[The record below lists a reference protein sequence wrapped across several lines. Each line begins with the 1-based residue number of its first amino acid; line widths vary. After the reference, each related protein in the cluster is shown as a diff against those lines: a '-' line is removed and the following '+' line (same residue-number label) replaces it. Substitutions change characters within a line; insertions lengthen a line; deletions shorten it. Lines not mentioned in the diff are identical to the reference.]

1 MTIFRNTFKLIIFFK
16 LVLIFGFNTTI
27 AQIMPSN
34 NFKFKPEIFDSLQ
47 LRGNKLVENVYGF
60 GVNSYFNS
68 EFQVTSNSYKNE
80 KDRIFR
86 LNGVIEIFKSK
97 RDIILLSLNNELNA
111 NSLNDISFNPRQAI
125 WEENLVYLHNLGKF
139 NNKHFIYNINL
150 FHRCKHDID
159 NLDPANSDVP
169 DLTANLSKRVVILT
183 GLTSGLTIS
192 NSPYYY
198 TSNIRNNKDYTK
210 EEEVLDIEDT
220 NQINKDNITIDNV
233 LFSQS
238 KFRYYSKVEFEYYL
252 NKSDSRFPYTE
263 IQYDWAKLV
272 LGNRFN
278 FRLDYEIQN
287 NYNIF
292 TKTDF
297 TLLFFEKSQTR
308 SNYNIE
314 FGANFTGQ
322 NMTFELYFT
331 KQFLFDELVFVDQN
345 NTQFYGI
352 GLRLLNLNFY

>member
-1 MTIFRNTFKLIIFFK
+1 MLFSIIIFC
-16 LVLIFGFNTTI
+16 NNSI

-34 NFKFKPEIFDSLQ
+34 NFKFRPDIFDSLQ
-47 LRGNKLVENVYGF
+47 LRGNKLVENSYGF

-68 EFQVTSNSYKNE
+68 EILVNNNSYKNE

-86 LNGVIEIFKSK
+86 LNGIIEIFKSK

-139 NNKHFIYNINL
+139 NNKHFIYNVSL

-159 NLDPANSDVP
+159 NLDPANSDIP
-169 DLTANLSKRVVILT
+169 NLEANLTKRVIILT
-183 GLTSGLTIS
+183 GLTTGLTIS
-192 NSPYYY
+192 NNPFYYN
-198 TSNIRNNKDYTK
+198 SNFQSKNINNKTEDD
-210 EEEVLDIEDT
+210 VLDIED
-220 NQINKDNITIDNV
+220 INNVKNKNILTDTVTHYKN
-233 LFSQS
+233 
-238 KFRYYSKVEFEYYL
+238 KFRYFSKVEFEYYL
-252 NKSDSRFPYTE
+252 NKSDYRYPQTE
-263 IQYDWAKLV
+263 IAYDWNKLV

-278 FRLDYEIQN
+278 FRIDYEIQN
-287 NYNIF
+287 NCNIF

-308 SNYNIE
+308 TNYNLE
-314 FGANFTGQ
+314 FGANFSGQ
-322 NMTFELYFT
+322 NMAFELYFT

-345 NTQFYGI
+345 STQFFGI